1 MDAPLL
7 NLIFILK
14 FLASDLITLFSK
26 NNKDNILIGLKLS
39 KRKFNIIFQY
49 NLEESPQVNSHTI

>member
-1 MDAPLL
+1 MDGPLL
-7 NLIFILK
+7 NLIFVLK

-26 NNKDNILIGLKLS
+26 NNNDNILIGLKLS